1 MIETLNEEVEKGN
14 LPLDEAQEKV
24 KVAILGEKQSD
35 GTRPI
40 NSNIN
45 VGENGYIFVVDNNGK
60 DIAHPFTEGGDGW
73 EDEDST
79 GFKLT
84 QDVIKKGNS
93 GGGYTY
99 YDWPFLDNENQI
111 EKKVTYA
118 NTDPYWGWTVAAS
131 TYMLDFNE
139 PAKGILN
146 IIVIV
151 IGLTMIIGIPVTW
164 ILSNRI

>member
-1 MIETLNEEVEKGN
+1 
-14 LPLDEAQEKV
+14 
-24 KVAILGEKQSD
+24 
-35 GTRPI
+35 
-40 NSNIN
+40 
-45 VGENGYIFVVDNNGK
+45 
-60 DIAHPFTEGGDGW
+60 
-73 EDEDST
+73 
-79 GFKLT
+79 
-84 QDVIKKGNS
+84 
-93 GGGYTY
+93 
-99 YDWPFLDNENQI
+99 PFLDNENQI

-164 ILSNRI
+164 ILSNRIAKPITMVTEHMNNLANGDLTGKDIQVNTKDETGILATAMNHMQERLRDIIFNVSEAAESMSSQSEELTQAAGEVGSGA